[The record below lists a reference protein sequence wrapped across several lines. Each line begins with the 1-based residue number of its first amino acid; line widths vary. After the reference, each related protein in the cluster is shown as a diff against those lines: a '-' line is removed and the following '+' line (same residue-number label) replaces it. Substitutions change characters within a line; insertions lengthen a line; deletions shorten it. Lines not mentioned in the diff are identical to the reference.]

1 VRSLSQVTGQEVVGP
16 NGEVVGRVRDLT
28 ARLDDEAGPEL
39 VERILVRRNRGTNLL
54 LPWAAAESF
63 ERTGVRLHGNDDPTI
78 FAITTTTDALA
89 DDEILLVR
97 DVLDTQIIDIAG
109 QRMARV
115 ADVVLNRRADGRLE
129 LVGVEVGFRAVLQRF
144 GLRRT
149 ASRCTEDVVV
159 WTDLHLTSER
169 GHAVQLATP
178 RSAVHHLDAAGL
190 AALISRLD
198 TESATEVLA
207 VREPRI
213 AADAV
218 CTAHPAVA
226 ERVLRAISHESV
238 EQIMAAMPVEHAT
251 RWRDRIAR
259 TSVLRGRRF
268 LRFRVWPRRRDAPV
282 GGRHTGGT
290 GSRESPGA

>member
-1 VRSLSQVTGQEVVGP
+1 VLSLSQVTGQEVVGP

-39 VERILVRRNRGTNLL
+39 VERILVRRNRGTDLL

-63 ERTGVRLHGNDDPTI
+63 EPTGVRIHGFDDSTM
-78 FAITTTTDALA
+78 FAITSTTDALA

-115 ADVVLNRRADGRLE
+115 ADAVLNRCADGRLE
-129 LVGVEVGFRAVLQRF
+129 LVGVEVGFGAVLQRF
-144 GLRRT
+144 GLRRL
-149 ASRCTEDVVV
+149 ASRCREDVVA

-198 TESATEVLA
+198 VESATEVLA

-218 CTAHPAVA
+218 RTAHPAVG
-226 ERVLRAISHESV
+226 ERLLRAVPHKTA
-238 EQIMAAMPVEHAT
+238 EQIMAAMPVEHANQ
-251 RWRDRIAR
+251 WRGRIAR
-259 TSVLRGRRF
+259 TSMLRGRRF
-268 LRFRVWPRRRDAPV
+268 LRSRVWPRRRHARV
-282 GGRHTGGT
+282 GGRRTGG
-290 GSRESPGA
+290 GGKA